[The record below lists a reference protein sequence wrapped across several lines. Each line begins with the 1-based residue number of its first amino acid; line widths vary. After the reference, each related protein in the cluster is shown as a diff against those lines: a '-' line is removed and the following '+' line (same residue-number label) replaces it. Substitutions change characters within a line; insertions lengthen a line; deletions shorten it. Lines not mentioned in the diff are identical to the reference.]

1 MGSDDIIR
9 MLTEAG
15 ASAAGIAAAG
25 PVDTE
30 AESLYRQWTADG
42 RHAGMSYLE
51 KYPDVRHDPRLL
63 LEGAESII
71 VAAFNYFNRDNGRLR
86 WARYALGRDYH
97 EEIRERLNAV
107 ATAITDTTG
116 AQCRVTVDTA
126 PLRERY
132 WAVRAGVGFIGIN
145 NQLIVPGTGSW
156 CALGEIITTL
166 KLEPTAPP
174 GHSSPTETGCLGC
187 MRCVRAC
194 PGKAL
199 DGKGGMD
206 ARRCMSY
213 LTIEHRG
220 DWDPHTARTVHEA
233 GRIYGCDVCQE
244 VCPHNAAAHPTAIDG
259 FIPRAGI
266 LELGADDIAHMD
278 QATFSRIFSHSA
290 IKRAK
295 LAGLQRNARGLN
307 REETQLE

>member
-116 AQCRVTVDTA
+116 AKCRVT
-126 PLRERY
+126 
-132 WAVRAGVGFIGIN
+132 
-145 NQLIVPGTGSW
+145 
-156 CALGEIITTL
+156 
-166 KLEPTAPP
+166 
-174 GHSSPTETGCLGC
+174 
-187 MRCVRAC
+187 
-194 PGKAL
+194 
-199 DGKGGMD
+199 
-206 ARRCMSY
+206 
-213 LTIEHRG
+213 
-220 DWDPHTARTVHEA
+220 
-233 GRIYGCDVCQE
+233 
-244 VCPHNAAAHPTAIDG
+244 
-259 FIPRAGI
+259 
-266 LELGADDIAHMD
+266 
-278 QATFSRIFSHSA
+278 
-290 IKRAK
+290 
-295 LAGLQRNARGLN
+295 
-307 REETQLE
+307 